1 MAYTYRI
8 IAAKSKKYLTLD
20 TSQLNNIYID
30 NVSRGENVQNQ
41 QNTYSWTSY
50 NNPRA
55 TNGVYSAPIKLYN
68 TLTHRFLAS
77 TEQIQTISGTTNKV
91 GEILGTTTYGT
102 ADNALEFVFMYVS
115 DNKYLIWLSG
125 DEKTPQTGRTLLYD
139 KLNKNRVVLTAYNPP
154 AVTSDLDNIW
164 SIEQVAL

>member
-8 IAAKSKKYLTLD
+8 IAAKSKKYLALD

-41 QNTYSWTSY
+41 INTYSWTSY
-50 NNPRA
+50 KDPRA
-55 TNGVYSAPIKLYN
+55 TTGGYSAPIKLYN
-68 TLTHRFLAS
+68 TLTHRFLAN
-77 TEQIQTISGTTNKV
+77 TEQIQTITGTPNKI

-102 ADNALEFVFMYVS
+102 ADNALEFVFQLVG
-115 DNKYLIWLSG
+115 DKYLIWLSG
-125 DEKTPQTGRTLLYD
+125 DEKNTQTGRTLLYD
-139 KLNKNRVVLTAYNPP
+139 KMNKNRVVLSAYSPP
-154 AVTSDLDNIW
+154 FVTSDLDNLW